1 MQYCRLMCCCFTPGA
16 KHAWSTSSACQHS
29 EDKGVGQ
36 VMCCWMN
43 DSWRVLH
50 RHIALYSFSVWASD
64 SRCQQITKNM
74 GHVTSQQERWCL
86 VPHSGNMVRY
96 GILENVDFFFFSWR
110 EWILELLTEHG
121 PRKTVRIQ
129 CSSRYYHKTFIFRE
143 LQVTSCAL
151 IKNSLLTTVML
162 TKKEQCYFSWQW
174 QKC

>member
-1 MQYCRLMCCCFTPGA
+1 MSSLLNFSDIFICEMQYCRLMCCCFTPGA

-96 GILENVDFFFFSWR
+96 GILENVDFFFFFLKR
-110 EWILELLTEHG
+110 MNI
-121 PRKTVRIQ
+121 RIINWT
-129 CSSRYYHKTFIFRE
+129 RTK
-143 LQVTSCAL
+143 
-151 IKNSLLTTVML
+151 KNSVNTMQFQVLP
-162 TKKEQCYFSWQW
+162 
-174 QKC
+174 